1 MRGEFQSSRFPPR
14 YTSRILEAMRI
25 PYRSLTFWIF
35 AGLFAGMICGKV
47 LGESIVPIAE
57 PLSDVFLKLL
67 RMAIMP
73 LIITSLTAAVV
84 SVGERKNLGIL
95 GAKTFGYYITTSFMA
110 IITGL
115 LLANIFKPGVG
126 STIRLEET
134 VGVVPAA
141 EQTFTE
147 LLLNIIPENPFQAL
161 ADGQVLPVIFFCIL
175 FGYFITQLN
184 DPYKTHLANFFQA
197 AFQAMMKMTR
207 MVIWTAPFG
216 VFGINA
222 VIVAT
227 TGFDAFRS
235 LGFYFA
241 VVLAGLLIHATI
253 TLPLIVYAV
262 TRRNPYRHYRGMP
275 SALVTAFS
283 TCSTIV
289 TLPLT
294 MEAVTG
300 NSKVSEKI
308 SSFVLPI
315 GATVNMDGTAL
326 YECVAVIFIAQVYG
340 IALSFDQQIVV
351 VFTALLASIGA
362 ASVPMSGLVMMSIIL
377 SAVGLPLEGV
387 AIILAVDRVLDM
399 FRTMVNVLSDSC
411 GAVVVAKWDG
421 ENVLWRG
428 ARGEIPS

>member
-1 MRGEFQSSRFPPR
+1 MPR
-14 YTSRILEAMRI
+14 LF
-25 PYRSLTFWIF
+25 RSLTFWIF
-35 AGLFAGMICGKV
+35 VGLFAGMAAGAAF
-47 LGESIVPIAE
+47 GESVLPVAD
-57 PLSDVFLKLL
+57 PLADVFLRLL

-73 LIITSLTAAVV
+73 LIITSLTSAVIR
-84 SVGERKNLGIL
+84 VGEKKNLEVL
-95 GAKTFGYYITTSFMA
+95 GAKTFAYYVTTS
-110 IITGL
+110 
-115 LLANIFKPGVG
+115 LLAILTGQILVNVLRPGIG
-126 STIRLEET
+126 STIHLEQEVSAIPAVQQS
-134 VGVVPAA
+134 VGDI
-141 EQTFTE
+141 
-147 LLLNIIPENPFQAL
+147 LMNIIPENPFHAL
-161 ADGQVLPVIFFCIL
+161 AEGQVMPVIFFCIL
-175 FGYFITQLN
+175 FGYFVTRL
-184 DPYKTHLANFFQA
+184 DEPHRSHLGNFFHG
-197 AFQAMMKMTR
+197 AFHAMMKLTHL
-207 MVIWTAPFG
+207 VIWTAPLG

-222 VIVAT
+222 RIVAT

-235 LGFYFA
+235 LGFYFGI
-241 VVLAGLLIHATI
+241 VLVGLLIHATV
-253 TLPLIVYAV
+253 TLPTLVYLV
-262 TRRNPYRHYRGMP
+262 TRRNPFRHYRGMP

-340 IALSFDQQIVV
+340 FALSLDQQLVIVL
-351 VFTALLASIGA
+351 TALLASIGA

-377 SAVGLPLEGV
+377 AAVGLPLEGV

-411 GAVVVAKWDG
+411 GAVIIAKLEG
-421 ENVLWRG
+421 EDVLT
-428 ARGEIPS
+428 E

>member
-1 MRGEFQSSRFPPR
+1 
-14 YTSRILEAMRI
+14 MRI

-35 AGLFAGMICGKV
+35 VGLFAGMICGKV
-47 LGESIVPIAE
+47 FGESIVPIAE
-57 PLSDVFLKLL
+57 PLSDVFLRLL

-84 SVGERKNLGIL
+84 SVGKSQNLGAL
-95 GAKTFGYYITTSFMA
+95 GAKTFAYYITTSLMA
-110 IITGL
+110 ILTGL
-115 LLANIFKPGVG
+115 VLVNIFKPGVG
-126 STIRLEET
+126 STIRLDET
-134 VGVVPAA
+134 VDTVPVT
-141 EQTFTE
+141 QQSFTE
-147 LLLNIIPENPFQAL
+147 LVINIIPENPFQAL

-175 FGYFITQLN
+175 FGYFITRLE
-184 DPYKTHLANFFQA
+184 DPYKEQLSGFFQA

-207 MVIWTAPFG
+207 MVIWTAPLG

-222 VIVAT
+222 TIVAT

-235 LGFYFA
+235 LGFYFGL
-241 VVLAGLLIHATI
+241 VLVGLVIHATI

-315 GATVNMDGTAL
+315 GATINMDGTAL

-340 IALSFDQQIVV
+340 IALSFDQQLVI

-377 SAVGLPLEGV
+377 GAVGLPLEGV
-387 AIILAVDRVLDM
+387 VIILAVDRVLDM

-411 GAVVVAKWDG
+411 GAVVVAKLDG
-421 ENVLWRG
+421 EDVLWS
-428 ARGEIPS
+428 GER